1 MIALGKTP
9 TPLFR
14 SSSGTNKNKNYCYR
28 TSSKILRCKHKNDSK
43 RTKHTIWRILS
54 LCNLY
59 KYRDATPKAKI
70 LFWQRTLAHEC
81 RAHAHSHPSR
91 AKISCWQIAHFS
103 FIPLAIA
110 PRLPVHVSTPP
121 RNEYHHHWWLLFNCA
136 AGNSINWKLVYS
148 NGFWVIAKW
157 LFGGPSRAIGVLFD
171 FNASKVRF
179 EMRLAML
186 TLSVRS
192 ARAYSTI
199 LARCDWR
206 ARVHQNLI
214 TKPNGGH
221 RILALLTQ

>member
-1 MIALGKTP
+1 MIQSAPNTQFDGFCHFAIYTNIGMPHRKRKFYSDNALLLMNVARTHIHTHRERKYRADKSLIFR
-9 TPLFR
+9 LFR
-14 SSSGTNKNKNYCYR
+14 SQ
-28 TSSKILRCKHKNDSK
+28 LRPACPCMWAHRREMS
-43 RTKHTIWRILS
+43 IIIIGGCCLIA
-54 LCNLY
+54 L
-59 KYRDATPKAKI
+59 RD
-70 LFWQRTLAHEC
+70 H
-81 RAHAHSHPSR
+81 
-91 AKISCWQIAHFS
+91 
-103 FIPLAIA
+103 
-110 PRLPVHVSTPP
+110 
-121 RNEYHHHWWLLFNCA
+121 
-136 AGNSINWKLVYS
+136 SINWKLVYS

-157 LFGGPSRAIGVLFD
+157 LFGGPSRAFGVLFD

-214 TKPNGGH
+214 TKPNGSH